1 MESVSRIATIRDGSA
16 QNAGSLL
23 KHAWFGSNDSR
34 GLRNL
39 LQTLAG
45 WLEAA
50 AKKQARKMAA
60 KVVFM
65 VLVGFKGVELGEM
78 N

>member
-1 MESVSRIATIRDGSA
+1 M
-16 QNAGSLL
+16 
-23 KHAWFGSNDSR
+23 
-34 GLRNL
+34 